1 MTLAELERIFKQ
13 FKKAALERVQSA
25 EMSHYLGYAP
35 GQAKPEAAGANRRN
49 GKSAKIVFTD
59 VGALRIDIPR
69 DRTGSFEPQLIGKH
83 ERRFTRFDNKIV
95 AIHACGMTV
104 REIQGFLADMY
115 SVDVSPD
122 LISSGTDAA
131 LSEVT
136 AWQVWAHL
144 RRGHSRPRR

>member
-69 DRTGSFEPQLIGKH
+69 DRTCRGQVFSDIPIG
-83 ERRFTRFDNKIV
+83 E
-95 AIHACGMTV
+95 V
-104 REIQGFLADMY
+104 R
-115 SVDVSPD
+115 
-122 LISSGTDAA
+122 SS
-131 LSEVT
+131 
-136 AWQVWAHL
+136 
-144 RRGHSRPRR
+144 

>member
-1 MTLAELERIFKQ
+1 VTSAELEGIFKH
-13 FKKAALERVQSA
+13 FKKAALERVHSA
-25 EMSHYLGYAP
+25 EMSHHLGYAP
-35 GQAKPEAAGANRRN
+35 GQAKPEGAGANRRN

-59 VGALRIDIPR
+59 VGALRIYIPR
-69 DRTGSFEPQLIGKH
+69 DRTGSFESQLIGKH
-83 ERRFTRFDNKIV
+83 ERHFTRFDDKIV
-95 AIHACGMTV
+95 AIHARGMTA
-104 REIQGFLADMY
+104 REIQGFLADLY

-122 LISSGTDAA
+122 LISSVTDAA